1 MEGYNVL
8 AIIVSALVSFGIGF
22 LWFTILFR
30 APYMKGVDKTPEEL
44 AKGPSL
50 ALSFAIQ
57 IGANL
62 VLAIVLAWLIN
73 ILQYD
78 TIAQGIHL
86 GILLWLG
93 FVVAIIGPIYTFEAK
108 SFQFFMII
116 IFGYLASILA
126 TAVILSFWKV

>member
-8 AIIVSALVSFGIGF
+8 AILVSALTSFAIGF

-30 APYMKGVDKTPEEL
+30 APYMKGVDKTQEEL
-44 AKGPSL
+44 AKGPSM

-62 VLAIVLAWLIN
+62 VLAFVLAWLIN
-73 ILQYD
+73 SLQYE
-78 TIAQGIHL
+78 TIFQGIQL
-86 GILLWLG
+86 AFLVWLG
-93 FVVAIIGPIYTFEAK
+93 FVVSIIGPIYAFEAK

-126 TAVILSFWKV
+126 TAIILSLWK